1 MRKHA
6 EGEGVDVGEDKEAM
20 EKDEMQVEG
29 RQEKKKRIMKKVYPF
44 IRWKVMRKKKIQA
57 GNPTLKWDVRSRK
70 LTNAKQC
77 IKIHNNLYVWC
88 LFIVVKATMDC
99 KGAVITRQKWK
110 GKRVTSSH
118 IIVKYILAQCRRQP
132 YERLQYCA
140 LI

>member
-1 MRKHA
+1 MLKKKVSMWEKIRRLWKRMKCRWK
-6 EGEGVDVGEDKEAM
+6 VDK
-20 EKDEMQVEG
+20 
-29 RQEKKKRIMKKVYPF
+29 KKKRIMKKVYPF

-70 LTNAKQC
+70 LTNVKQC

>member
-1 MRKHA
+1 
-6 EGEGVDVGEDKEAM
+6 
-20 EKDEMQVEG
+20 
-29 RQEKKKRIMKKVYPF
+29 MKKVYPF

-88 LFIVVKATMDC
+88 LFIVVKATMYC

-118 IIVKYILAQCRRQP
+118 IIVKYILAQCRRQS